1 MSRSIKFVMAQV
13 AQYVP
18 SFFLT
23 CLTCLHFLYVRA
35 LIFFVP
41 YLSSFFVRALSA
53 FIFYVLF
60 VPLFYVPSFFYMLYV
75 PPFFL
80 RAIIAFIF
88 LLAFI
93 LFIYMIIK
101 LTQIN
106 ELTYVCSSLL
116 LLNSVIYQRL
126 SSIFT
131 STKLVPYSA

>member
-1 MSRSIKFVMAQV
+1 MP
-13 AQYVP
+13 Y
-18 SFFLT
+18 FLRAIPAT
-23 CLTCLHFLYVRA
+23 FLR
-35 LIFFVP
+35 
-41 YLSSFFVRALSA
+41 A
-53 FIFYVLF
+53 FI
-60 VPLFYVPSFFYMLYV
+60 FYMLYV

-88 LLAFI
+88 LRAFI

-106 ELTYVCSSLL
+106 ELTYVRSSLL

-131 STKLVPYSA
+131 SIKLVPYSA